1 MKELRLLDL
10 SYSLFFPLVFLWIFL
25 SAYFHPSKSVV
36 VTVNQFGEAN
46 LELVLFVGG
55 FILNMYYLYKRNVG

>member
-1 MKELRLLDL
+1 MENMRLLDMV
-10 SYSLFFPLVFLWIFL
+10 YSVVFPLIALKIFL

-36 VTVNQFGEAN
+36 VTVNQYGEAN

-55 FILNMYYLYKRNVG
+55 FVLNMYYLYKRNVK

>member
-1 MKELRLLDL
+1 MKKLRLLDVA
-10 SYSLFFPLVFLWIFL
+10 YSVVFPLIVLKIFL

-36 VTVNQFGEAN
+36 VTVNQLGEAN

-55 FILNMYYLYKRNVG
+55 FILNMYYLYKRNVK